1 MTRTQ
6 AIAIG
11 TRNRTSARALFDLAV
26 RACVDAYTAVLYAH
40 RRRKTIAALRTL
52 DDRTLQDI
60 GLSRTGIV
68 RAAETA
74 ARHPTKWPRHWDLTR
89 YL

>member
-6 AIAIG
+6 AIAIAV
-11 TRNRTSARALFDLAV
+11 RKRSSARVLFNRAV
-26 RACVDAYTAVLYAH
+26 HVCVYAYTAALCAH

-52 DDRTLQDI
+52 DDRTLRDI
-60 GLSRTGIV
+60 GLSRAGIV
-68 RAAETA
+68 SAAETA
-74 ARHPTKWPRHWDLTR
+74 ARHPTRWPRHWDLAR

>member
-6 AIAIG
+6 AFAIAA
-11 TRNRTSARALFDLAV
+11 RKPSSARALFDLTI
-26 RACVDAYTAVLYAH
+26 RACVDAYTAAQNAH
-40 RRRKTIAALRTL
+40 RRRKTIAALRSL
-52 DDRTLQDI
+52 DDRMLQDI
-60 GLSRTGIV
+60 GLSRAGIV

-74 ARHPTKWPRHWDLTR
+74 TRHPTRWPGHRDMTR